1 MAKGTSDYVKPKQQT
16 YREIDEALDT
26 TTKPAPNQ
34 KAPTS
39 APKPAPA
46 PKPVVE
52 KKWWER

>member
-1 MAKGTSDYVKPKQQT
+1 MAKGVSSYVKPKSQT
-16 YREIDEALDT
+16 TRELDEATGD
-26 TTKPAPNQ
+26 APVQ
-34 KAPTS
+34 SPTP